1 MHFHLEIVLAYAIAS
16 GSSLDAVQDWD
27 QLQPLL
33 LQEGVQLAL
42 CTLDHRCGQF
52 HELLAVIGC
61 TNQASE
67 APSFWRD
74 PSSVGEDV
82 EVSEHLR
89 SQKVLEFIGF
99 MLPTLPLEVDAVIHS
114 LCSKPVHDLAGVCWS
129 VVVGFQH
136 VINLVVEFAPRL
148 QDFNPVLQELERCSS
163 VAALGKPT

>member
-1 MHFHLEIVLAYAIAS
+1 M
-16 GSSLDAVQDWD
+16 
-27 QLQPLL
+27 
-33 LQEGVQLAL
+33 
-42 CTLDHRCGQF
+42 
-52 HELLAVIGC
+52 IGC